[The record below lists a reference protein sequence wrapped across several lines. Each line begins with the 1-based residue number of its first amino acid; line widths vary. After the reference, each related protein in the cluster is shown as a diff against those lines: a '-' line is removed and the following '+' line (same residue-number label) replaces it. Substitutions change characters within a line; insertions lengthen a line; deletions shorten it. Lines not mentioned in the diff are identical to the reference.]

1 MVQLIRQTFRDQMN
15 LYVFVAVL
23 FIVGVVFGALMVNAL
38 SLEQQQELSSYVG
51 NFIHT
56 MDSQTASVHVQT
68 FWQSAFD
75 YLKWVALIWI
85 LGLSVVGLPFILV
98 LDFMKGVL
106 IGFTVGLLAGQFSW
120 KGLLFALASMAP
132 QNMIAIPVLFIVSVA
147 AISFSLYMIRSRV
160 MMKRS
165 LVVKQPF
172 LTYMTLTT
180 TMAVVLLGIAAFET
194 WVSPTLMQWV
204 APMLPEIVLKH

>member
-1 MVQLIRQTFRDQMN
+1 MVQLIRQTFRDQMS

-38 SLEQQQELSSYVG
+38 SLEQQQELSGYVG

-56 MDSQTASVHVQT
+56 MDGKNTQYASQT
-68 FWQSAFD
+68 FWTSAFD
-75 YLKWVALIWI
+75 NMKWVLLIWV

-98 LDFMKGVL
+98 LDFVKGVL
-106 IGFTVGLLAGQFSW
+106 IGFSVGLLAGQFAW
-120 KGLLFALASMAP
+120 KGVLFALVSIAP

-160 MMKRS
+160 MMRRNFMI
-165 LVVKQPF
+165 KQPF
-172 LTYMTLTT
+172 LTYVTLTA
-180 TMAVVLLGIAAFET
+180 TMAVTLLGISAFET

-204 APMLPEIVLKH
+204 APMLLVAA

>member
-1 MVQLIRQTFRDQMN
+1 MQLIRQTFRDQMN

-56 MDSQTASVHVQT
+56 MDSKTTSAHVQT

-98 LDFMKGVL
+98 LDFIKGVL

-120 KGLLFALASMAP
+120 KGLLFALASIAP

-160 MMKRS
+160 MMKRNFTM
-165 LVVKQPF
+165 KQPF

-204 APMLPEIVLKH
+204 APMLPEVALKH

>member
-1 MVQLIRQTFRDQMN
+1 MVQLIRQTFRDQMS

-38 SLEQQQELSSYVG
+38 SLEQQQELSGYVG

-56 MDSQTASVHVQT
+56 MDGKGVTNASQT
-68 FWQSAFD
+68 FWSSAFD
-75 YLKWVALIWI
+75 NMKWVLLIWV

-98 LDFMKGVL
+98 LDFVKGVL
-106 IGFTVGLLAGQFSW
+106 IGFSVGLLAGQFAW
-120 KGLLFALASMAP
+120 KGVLFALVSIAP

-160 MMKRS
+160 MVRRKFMI
-165 LVVKQPF
+165 KQPF
-172 LTYMTLTT
+172 LTYVTLTA
-180 TMAVVLLGIAAFET
+180 TMAVTLLGISAFET
-194 WVSPTLMQWV
+194 FVSPTLMQWV
-204 APMLPEIVLKH
+204 APMLLEVV